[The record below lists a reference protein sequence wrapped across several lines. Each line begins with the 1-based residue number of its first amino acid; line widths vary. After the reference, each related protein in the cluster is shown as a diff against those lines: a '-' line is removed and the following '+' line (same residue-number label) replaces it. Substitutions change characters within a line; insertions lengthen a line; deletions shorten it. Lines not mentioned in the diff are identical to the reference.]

1 MAKYEIMLV
10 IGGNDIDAKKAEEIS
25 KKYEMILSN
34 KEIQVT
40 EYGLRDLAYA
50 INKQTKA
57 YYTQFNFESDDISSI
72 NELRR
77 IANIDKAV
85 LRSLIINLD
94 KDYGAKK
101 AANEKKCA
109 AAQKSAAIT
118 KRREEETRRRREER
132 AKQLAAQ
139 TETPAA

>member
-1 MAKYEIMLV
+1 MTKYEIMLV

-40 EYGLRDLAYA
+40 EYGLRDLAYT

-109 AAQKSAAIT
+109 AAQKCAAIT
-118 KRREEETRRRREER
+118 KRREEEARRRREER

-139 TETPAA
+139 AETPAA